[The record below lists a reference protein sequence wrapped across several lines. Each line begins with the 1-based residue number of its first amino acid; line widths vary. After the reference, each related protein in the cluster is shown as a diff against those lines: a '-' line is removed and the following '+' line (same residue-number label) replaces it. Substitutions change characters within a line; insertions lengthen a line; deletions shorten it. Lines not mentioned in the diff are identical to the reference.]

1 MECPKCNGELFLRIA
16 FPHDIDMST
25 IPCIQCE
32 GTGEVPEEMTQW
44 IKDGA
49 ILKDKRISKRITL
62 RKASEQFDDDFLVMA
77 MKLSSMERGV
87 IKPDMS
93 IYDNLEE

>member
-1 MECPKCNGELFLRIA
+1 MKCPKCDGHLFLKIA
-16 FPHDIDMST
+16 FPHDRNRCT
-25 IPCIQCE
+25 IPCIQCD

-44 IKDGA
+44 MADGE

-62 RKASEQFDDDFLVMA
+62 RNAARTFDGDFLETA

-87 IKPDMS
+87 IKPDMT
-93 IYDNLEE
+93 IYDNL